1 MGIIILTQKMGI
13 AKKQAPPKG
22 KKSAVKYFIDCKMP
36 IEDNVIVLGDL
47 KGWMEANIKVEGK
60 KGALG
65 SSVAVSS
72 DKSSIVVEPKIPFSK
87 RYLKYLMKKY
97 LKKQD
102 LKEFLRV
109 IATKK
114 NTYELKYF
122 QVQNQEAE

>member
-1 MGIIILTQKMGI
+1 MVS
-13 AKKQAPPKG
+13 AKKAVPVKG
-22 KKSAVKYFIDCKMP
+22 KKSTVKYYIDCKMP
-36 IEDNVIVLGDL
+36 IEDNVIILNDL
-47 KGWMEANIKVEGK
+47 LEWMRQNIKVDGK

-65 SSVAVSS
+65 TSIALSSE
-72 DKSSIVVEPKIPFSK
+72 KSSIVVEPKITLSK
-87 RYLKYLMKKY
+87 RYLKYLMKKH

-102 LKEFLRV
+102 LQEFLRV

>member
-1 MGIIILTQKMGI
+1 MGI
-13 AKKQAPPKG
+13 AKKAAPAKG
-22 KKSAVKYFIDCKMP
+22 KKAAVKFFIDCKMP
-36 IEDNVIVLGDL
+36 IEDNVIVLNDL
-47 KGWMEANIKVEGK
+47 QGWMRDNIKVEGK

-65 SSVAVSS
+65 ASVAVST
-72 DKSSIVVEPKIPFSK
+72 DKACIVVEPKIPFSK

>member
-1 MGIIILTQKMGI
+1 MGV
-13 AKKQAPPKG
+13 AKKQPLKG
-22 KKSAVKYFIDCKMP
+22 KKSTVKYYIDCKMP
-36 IEDNVIVLGDL
+36 IEDNVIVLGEL

>member
-1 MGIIILTQKMGI
+1 MVS
-13 AKKQAPPKG
+13 AKKAAPVKG
-22 KKSAVKYFIDCKMP
+22 KKSTVKFYIDCKMP
-36 IEDNVIVLGDL
+36 IEDNVIVLNDL
-47 KGWMEANIKVEGK
+47 LEWMRQNIKVEGK

-65 SSVAVSS
+65 TSVALSAE
-72 DKSSIVVEPKIPFSK
+72 KSSIVVEPKITLSK